1 MNDRKTLLI
10 ADDNRVNRLLLV
22 DILKEYY
29 NIIEAED
36 GQEAIDVIEAN
47 KEDIS
52 VVLLDIIMPKKD
64 GFQVISEI
72 RNRLNLKELPV
83 IVITVKDDP
92 KVEVKALDLGADDL
106 VVKPV
111 EPKVILQRVKNMIEK
126 KEMHQIM
133 IENTRLKE
141 QADAQA
147 VLQYRLDHDSL
158 TGIYS
163 RDIFCKET
171 SKMLVKNPKS
181 NYILVSFD
189 IEKIKL
195 VNDLFG
201 RKIGNEIL
209 KAIAVSLKILLSG
222 NGTYARLES
231 DRFAACFSESFLT
244 LLEFQ
249 KKINDAIKFIIPNF
263 TVICKF
269 GAYKVVDTEVDI
281 DIMCDRAHM
290 ALQTVKGDYSI
301 NYVYYNDQIHETLVL
316 EQKII
321 SDMEEALAG
330 KQFEIYL
337 QPIYSLSKMKPVSAE
352 ALVRWN
358 HPEFGMISPGI
369 FIPIFEKNGYIAKL
383 DYFVWEQACRFLANR
398 AKKNKDEISV
408 SVNVSRYTLYDPD
421 LSNKIIKLV
430 KKYDINPLLLKFEI
444 TESAYTDNPKQLIN
458 TMVLLQK
465 YGFKLLMD
473 DFGSGFSSL
482 NLLKNLNV
490 DILKIDMKFL
500 EDFETSSRGG
510 SIFTSV
516 VRMAKWLNIP
526 VIAEGVETKA
536 QLEFLRGV
544 GCDSIQ
550 GYYFSEPLSI
560 KEFEEHLLKNIDL
573 NIDSAPKIREEMEF
587 DELFNGNK
595 MLTSLFNSF
604 VGGIGIY
611 EFSPAGLEVIR
622 VNDRYYEVMGYNPQ
636 TLFSEGRN
644 ILNQLYSEEDKNILI
659 EGCKKAIKGEKV
671 DEITIRRYHA
681 DGNTLMWLNSSIRHL
696 GGDGEIQILCIT
708 SSDITENKKNEML
721 LEKQSE
727 DLNLNRSIIQGL
739 YNNVLCGIIQY
750 TYDDLKILNINDEAC
765 RIQGYPNKDA
775 LYRSMQKSKEEK
787 EENPQY
793 IELKSYLEKYKE
805 TGKRVSFVHEFIK
818 GDGNEGWAKG
828 NIDIGIGFDGEKI
841 IQCVFIDIS
850 DQKIKERESIES
862 IRIIEDIY
870 NNVPCA
876 IMQFTIEKKPK
887 LINCNEATV
896 ELYGYESFDELKI
909 ALNENVFKHLH
920 HDEFDMAN
928 ENIKTVLSSQV
939 KRDFLYKLTRKDGSI
954 FWAQGTIHKTKSMSG
969 QEVLEI
975 VFIDVTDTVQKNRQ
989 KTKIN
994 ELYKLLMEDSQVI
1007 IFDYDPT
1014 EDKMN
1019 HTIFLVDGRRSEKT
1033 ISNYLK
1039 TIKQNTG
1046 IHPEHK
1052 CVLKNTIKKACEK
1065 PCIGSVEYVA
1075 DFNNKGYRWYRVEY
1089 KTIEDEEKNVFR
1101 FIGRAY
1107 DIQDEIQHAQA
1118 LKKRAETDYL
1128 SGLLN
1133 RATAKEMIDKK
1144 LRNFK
1149 KEEKFAFL
1157 LIDIDKFKAIND
1169 EYGHLKG
1176 DEVIK
1181 EIGMTIKEEFREEDV
1196 VSRIGGDEF
1205 GVFFSIKKTNSS
1217 AFRKSTELIK
1227 KINALSEK
1235 ENIDLPVSISVGI
1248 AIAPDNGDAFDM
1260 LFAKADKAMYDAK
1273 NKGGGC
1279 YCLI

>member
-29 NIIEAED
+29 NIIETED
-36 GQEAIDVIEAN
+36 GQEAIDVIETN
-47 KEDIS
+47 QEDIS

-269 GAYKVVDTEVDI
+269 GAYKVIDTEVDI

-369 FIPIFEKNGYIAKL
+369 FIPIFEKNGYIAML

-465 YGFKLLMD
+465 YGFKT
-473 DFGSGFSSL
+473 
-482 NLLKNLNV
+482 
-490 DILKIDMKFL
+490 ID
-500 EDFETSSRGG
+500 G
-510 SIFTSV
+510 
-516 VRMAKWLNIP
+516 
-526 VIAEGVETKA
+526 
-536 QLEFLRGV
+536 
-544 GCDSIQ
+544 
-550 GYYFSEPLSI
+550 
-560 KEFEEHLLKNIDL
+560 
-573 NIDSAPKIREEMEF
+573 
-587 DELFNGNK
+587 
-595 MLTSLFNSF
+595 
-604 VGGIGIY
+604 
-611 EFSPAGLEVIR
+611 
-622 VNDRYYEVMGYNPQ
+622 
-636 TLFSEGRN
+636 
-644 ILNQLYSEEDKNILI
+644 
-659 EGCKKAIKGEKV
+659 
-671 DEITIRRYHA
+671 
-681 DGNTLMWLNSSIRHL
+681 
-696 GGDGEIQILCIT
+696 
-708 SSDITENKKNEML
+708 
-721 LEKQSE
+721 
-727 DLNLNRSIIQGL
+727 
-739 YNNVLCGIIQY
+739 
-750 TYDDLKILNINDEAC
+750 
-765 RIQGYPNKDA
+765 
-775 LYRSMQKSKEEK
+775 
-787 EENPQY
+787 
-793 IELKSYLEKYKE
+793 
-805 TGKRVSFVHEFIK
+805 
-818 GDGNEGWAKG
+818 
-828 NIDIGIGFDGEKI
+828 
-841 IQCVFIDIS
+841 
-850 DQKIKERESIES
+850 
-862 IRIIEDIY
+862 
-870 NNVPCA
+870 
-876 IMQFTIEKKPK
+876 
-887 LINCNEATV
+887 
-896 ELYGYESFDELKI
+896 
-909 ALNENVFKHLH
+909 
-920 HDEFDMAN
+920 
-928 ENIKTVLSSQV
+928 
-939 KRDFLYKLTRKDGSI
+939 
-954 FWAQGTIHKTKSMSG
+954 
-969 QEVLEI
+969 
-975 VFIDVTDTVQKNRQ
+975 
-989 KTKIN
+989 
-994 ELYKLLMEDSQVI
+994 
-1007 IFDYDPT
+1007 
-1014 EDKMN
+1014 
-1019 HTIFLVDGRRSEKT
+1019 
-1033 ISNYLK
+1033 
-1039 TIKQNTG
+1039 
-1046 IHPEHK
+1046 
-1052 CVLKNTIKKACEK
+1052 
-1065 PCIGSVEYVA
+1065 
-1075 DFNNKGYRWYRVEY
+1075 
-1089 KTIEDEEKNVFR
+1089 
-1101 FIGRAY
+1101 
-1107 DIQDEIQHAQA
+1107 
-1118 LKKRAETDYL
+1118 
-1128 SGLLN
+1128 
-1133 RATAKEMIDKK
+1133 
-1144 LRNFK
+1144 
-1149 KEEKFAFL
+1149 
-1157 LIDIDKFKAIND
+1157 
-1169 EYGHLKG
+1169 
-1176 DEVIK
+1176 
-1181 EIGMTIKEEFREEDV
+1181 
-1196 VSRIGGDEF
+1196 
-1205 GVFFSIKKTNSS
+1205 
-1217 AFRKSTELIK
+1217 
-1227 KINALSEK
+1227 
-1235 ENIDLPVSISVGI
+1235 
-1248 AIAPDNGDAFDM
+1248 
-1260 LFAKADKAMYDAK
+1260 
-1273 NKGGGC
+1273 
-1279 YCLI
+1279 